1 MLTSAEHLLHIN
13 IPLLELLLLLLR
25 WDLLREAKEDVD
37 VDDVVRSLSPRF
49 EEDDGRGEIGDD
61 VTEDG
66 EPSGEA

>member
-66 EPSGEA
+66 EPIGEA